1 LLVQFY
7 YKFVL
12 MRNYGKII
20 REARKKIAKISDEMR
35 EAERDLI
42 RSSINGLT
50 YAQAVE
56 VLGRLYEIGI
66 VNSKGML
73 TDLVDRKIIEKREGR
88 YYAVL

>member
-1 LLVQFY
+1 
-7 YKFVL
+7 